1 MSKPLYLGELLLYWC
16 PSCNVPVLGKE
27 CSCGTATT
35 QVTITPPGDIRP
47 AFAYEIDLINKLS
60 VEQFNAPLITDDR
73 VVVLNKSPYD
83 DRMDEI
89 IIDGE
94 VVGIIRFEL
103 EKLKWVLLL
112 RLNGARRI
120 FDNAD
125 HMALKSW
132 VSIDAGAEKFI
143 LGGASVL
150 APGIKDADPS
160 IDLQDEVVVLT
171 HDGRVLG
178 TGRSRM
184 SGEQMREKGKGVG
197 VKVRFKE
204 EPREITVPEGGQ
216 TWADAVKAN
225 EIFMDDFIER
235 SHKFIKNVSSSVD
248 RPATVSYSGGKDSL
262 AVLHLVSECLD
273 DYDLLFADTGIEFPE
288 TVQNVHDV
296 VEFYGKPLNMISS
309 GEAFWDSVDN
319 FGPPSVEVRWCCK
332 VCKLGPITQII
343 DDNYEN
349 GCLTFIGQR
358 KYESSTRAKSE
369 RVWKNPWVGNQVAA
383 APIQNWTA
391 MHVWLYI
398 FKNDLLYNPLY
409 EEGFDRIGC
418 WLCPSCSVA
427 DLVRLKETHP
437 EMEKKLNDYLLSYAE
452 RMGLPEE
459 WVEHGFWRWK
469 NLPPQLKEVAKKKDI
484 SIIPECS
491 NENDLNFSVTSGYRP
506 CKQGGISAEG
516 AFDGPIDL
524 GKLELTGML
533 EAAGKA
539 SYMEGVSMVTKG
551 EDRAQVFASGSVTA
565 RSDSDRGARKFM
577 KKVELSV
584 RRAVFCSGCGVCVG
598 KCPQGLIKMKKG
610 LAIIREGCTHCGK
623 CIEGCPVVKFNS

>member
-27 CSCGTATT
+27 CSCKTSAS

-47 AFAYEIDLINKLS
+47 AFQYEIDLINSLS
-60 VEQFNAPLITDDR
+60 VRQFSAPLIKDKR

-83 DRMDEI
+83 DRMEEI
-89 IIDGE
+89 IVDGE
-94 VVGIIRFEL
+94 VIGTMRFEL
-103 EKLKWVLLL
+103 EQLKWVLLL

-125 HMALKSW
+125 YRNLKSW
-132 VSIDAGAEKFI
+132 VLIDEGAQKFI

-160 IDLQDEVVVLT
+160 IREMDEVVVLT
-171 HDGRVLG
+171 GNGRVLG
-178 TGRSRM
+178 TGRARM
-184 SGEQMREKGKGVG
+184 SGEKMLERGKGVG
-197 VKVRFKE
+197 VKVRFKD
-204 EPREITVPEGGQ
+204 EPEDIIIPDGGQ
-216 TWADAVKAN
+216 TWDDVLKAN
-225 EIFMDDFIER
+225 EHYMNDFVER
-235 SHKFIKNVSSSVD
+235 SHKFILNVSSSVD
-248 RPATVSYSGGKDSL
+248 RPVTVSCSGGKDSL
-262 AVLHLVSECLD
+262 AVLHLVSECLED
-273 DYDLLFADTGIEFPE
+273 FDLLFADTGIEFPE
-288 TVQNVHDV
+288 TVQNVLDLA
-296 VEFYGKPLNMISS
+296 EFYGRPLKMISS
-309 GEAFWDSVDN
+309 GNAFWEYVDS

-358 KYESSTRAKSE
+358 KYESDTRAKSE

-398 FKNDLLYNPLY
+398 FRNKLIYNPLY

-427 DLVRLKETHP
+427 DLVRLRETHP
-437 EMEKKLNDYLLSYAE
+437 EMEKRLNDYLLSYAE
-452 RMGLPEE
+452 RMGLSDK

-469 NLPPQLKEVAKKKDI
+469 DLPPHLKEIAEKKGI
-484 SIIPECS
+484 NLVPQAR
-491 NENDLNFSVTSGYRP
+491 NENRLSFSVTSGYRP
-506 CKQGGISAEG
+506 CRQGGISAEG
-516 AFDGPIDL
+516 AFDGPVDVDR
-524 GKLELTGML
+524 LEHTAML
-533 EAAGKA
+533 EAAGRA
-539 SYMEGVSMVTKG
+539 AYMEGVAMVSKD
-551 EDRAQVFASGSVTA
+551 ESRAQVFASGSVTA
-565 RSDSDRGARKFM
+565 RGDSDREARQFM

-584 RRAVFCSGCGVCVG
+584 RRALFCSGCGVCVG

-610 LAIIREGCTHCGK
+610 LAIIGEGCTHCGK
-623 CIEGCPVVKFNS
+623 CIEVCPVVKFKS